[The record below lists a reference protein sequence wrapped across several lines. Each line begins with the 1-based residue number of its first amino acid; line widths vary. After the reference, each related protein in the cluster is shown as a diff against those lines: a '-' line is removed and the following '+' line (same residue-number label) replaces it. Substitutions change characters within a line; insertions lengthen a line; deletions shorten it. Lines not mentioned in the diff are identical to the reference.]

1 MFKAKKNITIKELLD
16 EKKTEQS
23 IRQDLVK
30 KKQINDDTTIV
41 VEKKSKFVSFILI
54 LIEFIKIIL
63 RIAVVIAICILTTIG
78 GTILV
83 NNELREYFINIISN
97 II

>member
-78 GTILV
+78 GTILI
-83 NNELREYFINIISN
+83 NNELREYFITIISN